1 MSKYLLLQ
9 TASPDA
15 VVRLVKTVLANEKK
29 EIKRIYFQQQ
39 HHESLEDFLN
49 HHVHGSHGQ
58 DGLLMQVNA
67 ILVIINVVRL
77 VFVYL
82 LYFAWSDQRNFQCCI
97 SHTALLCC
105 LNCAV

>member
-15 VVRLVKTVLANEKK
+15 VVRLEKTVLVDEKM
-29 EIKRIYFQQQ
+29 EVKRIYFQQQ

-58 DGLLMQVNA
+58 DGLLMQVSTYFF
-67 ILVIINVVRL
+67 LVGV
-77 VFVYL
+77 
-82 LYFAWSDQRNFQCCI
+82 CI
-97 SHTALLCC
+97 SGIVCMEAL
-105 LNCAV
+105 